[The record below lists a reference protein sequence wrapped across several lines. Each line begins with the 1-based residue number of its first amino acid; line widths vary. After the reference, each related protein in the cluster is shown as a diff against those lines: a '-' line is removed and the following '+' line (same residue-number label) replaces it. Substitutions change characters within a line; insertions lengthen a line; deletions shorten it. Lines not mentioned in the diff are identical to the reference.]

1 MRHILTD
8 SQAQRVQHLVP
19 KVYTY
24 KMKIPSA
31 TRALTMRVDQFGN
44 ISRLRTLAIKPSE
57 LTGWV
62 VTHSD
67 LPIADA
73 KTASAVK
80 DLPENATQ
88 AAEKTSATLTSPSTT
103 VARQVCSV
111 ERPKDPGNTSAT
123 PTSSSNVILTLRP
136 KTHSVECLKVVN
148 NTIRK
153 PSGIEEEFELVSK
166 AELDDEEF
174 DVVDA
179 GDLDVVNDEDFDV
192 VDNEGPS
199 TANGAIKDK
208 T

>member
-44 ISRLRTLAIKPSE
+44 IYRLRTLAIKPSE

-88 AAEKTSATLTSPSTT
+88 AAEKTSATPNSPSTT
-103 VARQVCSV
+103 VARQVCSAKF
-111 ERPKDPGNTSAT
+111 PKTLSDDSASLA
-123 PTSSSNVILTLRP
+123 SSSNVTLTLRP
-136 KTHSVECLKVVN
+136 KSHSVEYSKAVG

-153 PSGIEEEFELVSK
+153 PSGIKEEFELVSK

-174 DVVDA
+174 DVVD
-179 GDLDVVNDEDFDV
+179 DEEFSIVDDEDFDV

>member
-1 MRHILTD
+1 MRNILTD

-24 KMKIPSA
+24 RMKIPSA
-31 TRALTMRVDQFGN
+31 TKALTMRVDQFGN

-57 LTGWV
+57 LTGWM

-73 KTASAVK
+73 RTASAVK
-80 DLPENATQ
+80 DLPENANQ
-88 AAEKTSATLTSPSTT
+88 AAEKTSATPTSPSTT
-103 VARQVCSV
+103 VTRQVHSV
-111 ERPKDPGNTSAT
+111 ERPKDPGNASAT

-136 KTHSVECLKVVN
+136 KTRSVECLKVVN

-166 AELDDEEF
+166 TELDDEEF
-174 DVVDA
+174 DVVNDEEF
-179 GDLDVVNDEDFDV
+179 DVADDEDFDV
-192 VDNEGPS
+192 VDNECPS

-208 T
+208 I